1 MMKNIYLLL
10 FILLPSCA
18 LITVD
23 VYTIKILSGVRAY
36 INGESEYSKGQKDAL
51 VYLYA
56 YIDAENGVYM
66 QSFNKSIEVPM
77 ADNLARKSL
86 IKKESDEKVRQ
97 YFLMGRNHPDD
108 IAGLIWLF
116 KTFQSTYMRTP
127 IKLWTDAE
135 PLINQLYNIGK
146 QIDEKIKNKTLSQQ
160 EKKEAIEKISFISGE
175 LYKKESEFSMVLGDT
190 ARKINAYLLFTNVVC
205 ILIIIGSIA
214 TFATYMIRRLSN
226 MNRSLELKN
235 NEFIEINRELD
246 TLIYSASHDLRSPI
260 TSIKGLINLLKKEN
274 DLTKLKDY
282 AQIIE
287 STLDRQDVYI
297 LEIISFFKNKRSS
310 LSFNNISL
318 KSLIDDTVSNLEF
331 APIARQI
338 EITKHFSLDTIYS
351 DELRVKTIVNNLIS
365 NAIKYSDERKSSRKI
380 DIKTSKQN
388 EDVVIEVSDN
398 GIGIDQEHIGKIFNM
413 FFVTYN
419 GNTGTGLGLYIL
431 KQNIEKLR
439 GRVEVH
445 SELHVGTKFT
455 VYLPII
461 SGNEHLS

>member
-1 MMKNIYLLL
+1 
-10 FILLPSCA
+10 
-18 LITVD
+18 
-23 VYTIKILSGVRAY
+23 
-36 INGESEYSKGQKDAL
+36 
-51 VYLYA
+51 
-56 YIDAENGVYM
+56 
-66 QSFNKSIEVPM
+66 
-77 ADNLARKSL
+77 
-86 IKKESDEKVRQ
+86 
-97 YFLMGRNHPDD
+97 
-108 IAGLIWLF
+108 
-116 KTFQSTYMRTP
+116 
-127 IKLWTDAE
+127 
-135 PLINQLYNIGK
+135 
-146 QIDEKIKNKTLSQQ
+146 
-160 EKKEAIEKISFISGE
+160 
-175 LYKKESEFSMVLGDT
+175 MVLGDT

-274 DLTKLKDY
+274 DLAKLKDY

-380 DIKTSKQN
+380 DIKTSRQN

-398 GIGIDQEHIGKIFNM
+398 GIGIGQEHIGKIFNM

-431 KQNIEKLR
+431 KQNIEKLS

-461 SGNEHLS
+461 PANEHLS